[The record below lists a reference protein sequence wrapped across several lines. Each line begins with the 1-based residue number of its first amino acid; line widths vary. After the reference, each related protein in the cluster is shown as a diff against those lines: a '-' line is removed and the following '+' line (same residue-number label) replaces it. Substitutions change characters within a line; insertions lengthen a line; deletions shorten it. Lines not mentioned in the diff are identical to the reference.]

1 MAAYPLL
8 LGFARVMMK
17 KSELPSWYKKRNYLH
32 FDEAINAKKA
42 SSIVTN
48 KKIVASHAFFPFI
61 SYEFSLNK
69 LDRDLATGCLYRKPK
84 QREVAYSS
92 HIDSHIYAYYSEKLS
107 ELYEEKLVKKG
118 LDKSILAFRKL
129 DGKSNIHFSNDA
141 FNYIRSKGECTAVAL
156 DFSKFFDTLDHEIL
170 KQEWCNL
177 LEEKLLPNDHYN
189 VFKSLTKFTKVDRGL
204 LFQEFSISPYTPKAN
219 GRCRVCSSQDFRTIV
234 RKKGFIQSNPN
245 GKAGIP
251 QGSPISA
258 LLSNIYML
266 SFDEKMKNY
275 VDSINGIY
283 FRYCDDMLFIVP
295 SSERNNVEMYAIKEI
310 ESLVVKINN
319 EKTEIRDFKYQNGK
333 LCSFEDGKI
342 KPLQYL
348 GFLFDG
354 NSIYLR
360 SAALARYSEKMKGG
374 VKLAKSTMNRKNKI
388 RAKNGELEQTILYKR
403 KLHRLYSYRGKRNFL
418 SYGYRAATIMNSKSI
433 KKQLKPLWAR
443 LKDEIDK

>member
-17 KSELPSWYKKRNYLH
+17 KSEYPSWYKKRNYLH

-42 SSIVTN
+42 TKIVVN
-48 KKIVASHAFFPFI
+48 KKAIASHAFFPFI
-61 SYEFSLNK
+61 SYEFSTNK
-69 LDRDLATGCLYRKPK
+69 LDRDLVTGHLYRKPK

-92 HIDSHIYAYYSEKLS
+92 HIDSHIYSYYSEKLT
-107 ELYEEKLVKKG
+107 ELYECQLIKSG
-118 LDKSILAFRKL
+118 LSKSILAFRKL

-141 FNYIRSKGECTAVAL
+141 FNYIKGKGECTAVAL

-170 KQEWCNL
+170 KQEWSKL
-177 LEEKLLPNDHYN
+177 LESQSLPSDHYN
-189 VFKSLTKFTKVDRGL
+189 VFKSLTNFSKVDRDI
-204 LFQEFSISPYTPKAN
+204 LFKEFGISQYTPKAN
-219 GRCRVCSSQDFRTIV
+219 GRSRICSSQEFRSIV
-234 RKKGFIQSNPN
+234 RYKNFIRKNPN
-245 GKAGIP
+245 NKAGIP

-258 LLSNIYML
+258 LLSNIYMF
-266 SFDEKMKNY
+266 SFDKKMKNY

-295 SSERNNVEMYAIKEI
+295 SSERDVVEKYAIEEI
-310 ESLVVKINN
+310 KSLKVTINN
-319 EKTEIRDFKYQNGK
+319 KKTEIRDFRYQNGK
-333 LCSFEDGKI
+333 LCSFDSGKA

-354 NSIYLR
+354 NAVYLR

-374 VKLAKSTMNRKNKI
+374 VKLAKNTMNRKNKI
-388 RAKNGELEQTILYKR
+388 RIKNGETEQTILYKR

-418 SYGYRAATIMNSKSI
+418 SYGYRAAKIMNSKSI
-433 KKQLKPLWAR
+433 KKQLKPLWIR
-443 LKDEIDK
+443 LMDEINK